1 MDSDLDLAFHLV
13 DLADAETA
21 RRWNSRGQSSRMKG
35 DGTPVTE
42 ADIAAEEAMARALR
56 RARPADGFLGEE
68 VGEHPGRD
76 GRRWIAD
83 GIDGTRFFAAGR
95 ETWGTLLALEIDG
108 RVVLGVSSSPIQG
121 RRWWATRGLGAFT
134 ARTDG
139 SNATQMRVS
148 ARTVASPDRVAC
160 LPSMDALSPGRQE
173 GLEQLAGGRPVDH
186 AWSHQNR
193 VAGGEVDLCIWYA
206 GDIWDHAA
214 PSIIV
219 EEAGGRFTDHCGGSR
234 LDTRTAVYSNGIG
247 HEQVLEV
254 LRGVKAEL

>member
-1 MDSDLDLAFHLV
+1 MDSDLELAFHLV

-42 ADIAAEEAMARALR
+42 ADIAAEEAMVRALR

-95 ETWGTLLALEIDG
+95 ETWGTLLA
-108 RVVLGVSSSPIQG
+108 
-121 RRWWATRGLGAFT
+121 ATRGLGAFT
-134 ARTDG
+134 ARTGG

-160 LPSMDALSPGRQE
+160 LPSIDALSPGRQE
-173 GLEQLAGGRPVDH
+173 ALEQLAGGRPVDH
-186 AWSHQNR
+186 PWSHQNR
-193 VAGGEVDLCIWYA
+193 VADGQVDLCIWDA

-247 HEQVLEV
+247 HEQVLDAR
-254 LRGVKAEL
+254 RGVEDEP